1 MIRMRPPKP
10 VSLVEIGAWPNRLI
24 TVIEPTRR
32 LYTYIHTHTYLGLFI
47 CTFGCVIVISFI

>member
-1 MIRMRPPKP
+1 MRPPKP

-47 CTFGCVIVISFI
+47 CAFGCVIVISFM